1 MDPESS
7 EEVMMAGEAAQEHG
21 IEAVTRYLEGQ
32 GAAFE
37 VVDHEQRFTA
47 AAEARAAG
55 VEPDHA
61 AKTVALR
68 DNSDYRLAV
77 VPASE
82 RVDLHKVRELLEDS
96 EHLRLASE
104 EEMRGDFPLFEVG
117 ALPPFG
123 PMLPAPEI
131 FDRRLLD
138 HDRILCSGGDHR
150 HSVLIDPREVVRL
163 SDARVTDIC
172 LE

>member
-1 MDPESS
+1 
-7 EEVMMAGEAAQEHG
+7 MMAGEGTQEHG
-21 IEAVTRYLEGQ
+21 IEAVTRYLEGR
-32 GAAFE
+32 GVAYE
-37 VVDHEQRFTA
+37 VVDHDQRFTA

-68 DNSDYRLAV
+68 DESGYRLAV

-82 RVDLHKVRELLEDS
+82 RVEMHKVRELLESS
-96 EHLRLASE
+96 EHPRLATE

-131 FDRRLLD
+131 FDRRLLE

-150 HSVLIDPREVVRL
+150 HSVLIDPREIVRL
-163 SDARVTDIC
+163 SNARLADIC
-172 LE
+172 EE

>member
-1 MDPESS
+1 
-7 EEVMMAGEAAQEHG
+7 MMAGEAAEEHG
-21 IEAVTRYLEGQ
+21 IEAVTRYLEGR
-32 GAAFE
+32 GVAYE
-37 VVDHEQRFTA
+37 VVDHDQRFTA

-68 DNSDYRLAV
+68 DESGYRLAV

-82 RVDLHKVRELLEDS
+82 RVEMHKVRELLESS
-96 EHLRLASE
+96 EHVRLATE
-104 EEMRGDFPLFEVG
+104 DEMRGDFPLFEVG

-131 FDRRLLD
+131 FDRRLLE

-150 HSVLIDPREVVRL
+150 HSVLIDPREIVRL
-163 SDARVTDIC
+163 SNARLADIC
-172 LE
+172 EE